1 MKLSQLLWLA
11 IAASSASAKIKC
23 PDMIFRLQKCC
34 PGGLLQLASYNQII
48 AACNVLNN
56 KCLAD
61 YTMCCTGL
69 KISDCK
75 DLEGVT
81 EVPDA

>member
-1 MKLSQLLWLA
+1 MKVSQLLWLA

-48 AACNVLNN
+48 AAY
-56 KCLAD
+56 